1 MCPCRLRGVNE
12 RANTVGDGS
21 TTASIQSDAF
31 DLPEF
36 DQGTEGPNSRIDFSI
51 DLRLSDQ
58 DERGLFRWTSAAN
71 PTLHAPTRFGP
82 TTVHIE
88 TTLSGECMREAQSQL
103 FSWLTRHVAK
113 LRELLALS
121 GHPSDTPIPVLPILI
136 VQGHDWNCLFFE
148 DRLTHARVHRS
159 YYVGSTGNVV
169 GAHAV
174 VVALQYLMEWSQN
187 EYRPWFDKM
196 ILQPLLA
203 KAS

>member
-1 MCPCRLRGVNE
+1 VNE

-36 DQGTEGPNSRIDFSI
+36 DQGTESPNSRIDFSI
-51 DLRLSDQ
+51 GLRLSDQ

-71 PTLHAPTRFGP
+71 PTLHAPTRFVP
-82 TTVHIE
+82 TTVHDE
-88 TTLSGECMREAQSQL
+88 DGEHGYRRVTRVARKSEQFAQLCDMSREPREKLGLCLAHA
-103 FSWLTRHVAK
+103 FSTERCL
-113 LRELLALS
+113 
-121 GHPSDTPIPVLPILI
+121 D

-148 DRLTHARVHRS
+148 GRLTHARVHRS
-159 YYVGSTGNVV
+159 YSVGSTENVV